1 MVKRLMADGS
11 RRLNEMMDDPDSML
25 YKLIHTSKNN
35 AEMER
40 IIERN
45 YIALIAVAILEIL
58 AYLFC
63 VWNLYGGIL
72 ILTSPVLLLLLA
84 LWACGV
90 FVFSTNYEKYN
101 FWKIKKRNVRFI
113 IPIFDAC
120 ISFYLFQVLLP
131 GISSN
136 HFYDPGK
143 L

>member
-113 IPIFDAC
+113 ILYLMLAFLSIFSRFYCQAFLPI
-120 ISFYLFQVLLP
+120 IL
-131 GISSN
+131 
-136 HFYDPGK
+136 
-143 L
+143 

>member
-72 ILTSPVLLLLLA
+72 IL
-84 LWACGV
+84 CC
-90 FVFSTNYEKYN
+90 
-101 FWKIKKRNVRFI
+101 FWHSGHVECLYFLQTMKNI
-113 IPIFDAC
+113 IF
-120 ISFYLFQVLLP
+120 
-131 GISSN
+131 
-136 HFYDPGK
+136 GK
-143 L
+143 